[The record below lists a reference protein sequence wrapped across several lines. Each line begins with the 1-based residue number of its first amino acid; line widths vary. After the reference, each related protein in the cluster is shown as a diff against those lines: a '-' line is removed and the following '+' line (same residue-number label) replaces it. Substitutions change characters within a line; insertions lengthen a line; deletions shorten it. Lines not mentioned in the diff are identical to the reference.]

1 MADKPK
7 DEEEIKS
14 EEEVT
19 PSEPA
24 PSQPPEDKKSESEEK
39 PAEDDKNVEPEPGE
53 EAEEEEEKPPSRR
66 ESLRIQQLLE
76 KLKEKP
82 QTPAPDNIG
91 GMDFKTALDANPE
104 VIKQLEDDRKTV
116 ADSQFQQG
124 LKQAQSI
131 QFHTRLE
138 IDAPR
143 VEVKY
148 PQLDKE
154 SADFKPVVA
163 NAINQWYLNTVG
175 YDPATDTV
183 VNPGVRY
190 SDFVDGIMELAG
202 EVGSEKTNTASKNIA
217 KQAANTAIRPGGGR
231 TKGLDLN
238 KAPEQ
243 MSDEE
248 LKAVLAQAGL

>member
-7 DEEEIKS
+7 DEEVVTNES
-14 EEEVT
+14 EEQVQ

-24 PSQPPEDKKSESEEK
+24 PSQAPEETPEVKE
-39 PAEDDKNVEPEPGE
+39 PEDDKVEEEPAEEPE
-53 EAEEEEEKPPSRR
+53 AEEKPPSRR

-76 KLKEKP
+76 KLKQKP
-82 QTPAPDNIG
+82 QAESPKAEGLDYS
-91 GMDFKTALDANPE
+91 TALDADPE
-104 VIKQLEDDRKTV
+104 VIKQLEADRQAV
-116 ADSQFQQG
+116 AQAQFQSG
-124 LKQAQSI
+124 LEQAKSI

-143 VEVKY
+143 VEAKY
-148 PQLDKE
+148 PQLNKE
-154 SADFKPVVA
+154 SPDFNPVVA

-175 YDPATDTV
+175 FDPEKDTV
-183 VNPGVRY
+183 VNSNVRY
-190 SDFVDGIMELAG
+190 ADFVEGIMELAD
-202 EVGSEKTNTASKNIA
+202 EVGSEKTSNASKNIA
-217 KQAANTAIRPGGGR
+217 KQAAQTAIRPGGGR

>member
-14 EEEVT
+14 EEVVE
-19 PSEPA
+19 PEQPA
-24 PSQPPEDKKSESEEK
+24 PSQPPEDKKPESEEK
-39 PAEDDKNVEPEPGE
+39 IVEDNNVEPEPVE
-53 EAEEEEEKPPSRR
+53 EAEPEEEEKPPSRR

-82 QTPAPDNIG
+82 ETPTPETSG
-91 GMDFKTALDANPE
+91 GLDYKTALDADPA
-104 VIKQLEDDRKTV
+104 VIKQLEEDRTAV
-116 ADSQFQQG
+116 GNAQYQSG

-175 YDPATDTV
+175 YDPKTDTV
-183 VNPGVRY
+183 VNSNVRY
-190 SDFVDGIMELAG
+190 ADFVDGIFELAD
-202 EVGSEKTNTASKNIA
+202 EVGNDKTASTSKNIA

-248 LKAVLAQAGL
+248 LKAVIAQTMP

>member
-1 MADKPK
+1 MAEPAK
-7 DEEEIKS
+7 DEEVLTEAP
-14 EEEVT
+14 EEVT

-24 PSQPPEDKKSESEEK
+24 PSQAPVEPEEAPED
-39 PAEDDKNVEPEPGE
+39 NVEEEPGE
-53 EAEEEEEKPPSRR
+53 EPEEERPPSRR

-82 QTPAPDNIG
+82 QTEAPKAQGLDY
-91 GMDFKTALDANPE
+91 KTALDADPE
-104 VIKQLEDDRKTV
+104 VIKQLEADREAV
-116 ADSQFQQG
+116 ARAQYQSG
-124 LKQAQSI
+124 LEQAKSI

-143 VEVKY
+143 VEAKY

-154 SADFKPVVA
+154 SASFNPVVA
-163 NAINQWYLNTVG
+163 NAVNQWYLNTVG
-175 YDPATDTV
+175 YDAKTDTV
-183 VNPGVRY
+183 VNPTVRY
-190 SDFVDGIMELAG
+190 SDFVEGIFELAD
-202 EVGSEKTNTASKNIA
+202 ELGSEKTASASKNIA
-217 KQAANTAIRPGGGR
+217 KQAAQTAIRPGGGR